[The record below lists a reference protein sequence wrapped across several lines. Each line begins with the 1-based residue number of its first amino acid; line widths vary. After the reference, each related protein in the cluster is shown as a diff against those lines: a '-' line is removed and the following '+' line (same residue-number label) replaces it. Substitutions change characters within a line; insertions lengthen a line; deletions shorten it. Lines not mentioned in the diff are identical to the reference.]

1 MERSSEAISADA
13 VRSERNVGTFRLHVG
28 RSVSPGTSDEPLS
41 IAQLLKPNGAI
52 VVITPQDL
60 VLLDARRTI
69 NMARTM
75 KVPVLGIIENMS
87 GFNCPKCGKAVDL
100 FKIGGGQRVAE
111 EMGVPF
117 LGRIEIDPKICE
129 TGDSGKPFIL
139 NAQSSTADAFDQ
151 IVQNIIKHY
160 ER

>member
-1 MERSSEAISADA
+1 M
-13 VRSERNVGTFRLHVG
+13 G
-28 RSVSPGTSDEPLS
+28 
-41 IAQLLKPNGAI
+41 QLWL
-52 VVITPQDL
+52 ITPQDL
-60 VLLDARRTI
+60 VPLNARRTI

-100 FKIGGGQRVAE
+100 FKIGGDKRVAE